1 MLAAVFER
9 PVARDLQ
16 AHCLAEGVIV
26 NAVDDYTLRL
36 VPPLVIQA
44 DEIDRAVAGIKRAQ
58 ANRAG

>member
-1 MLAAVFER
+1 
-9 PVARDLQ
+9 
-16 AHCLAEGVIV
+16 V

-36 VPPLVIQA
+36 VPPLVIDP